1 MPGASPLILTT
12 DAGAVQA
19 ALAQARK
26 EERAWPALQYLWPL
40 HPAVEWVND
49 KVTAVFRRHEAPV
62 LTLPPGMLRPHE
74 TVFVIS
80 GLIPNRR
87 GHPLVHCWFGAR
99 FLRRRADGLESFDAL
114 VARTSLGRREIPNP
128 GRPID
133 TGVLKPMLATAIA
146 SVREAIRAERQ
157 SFNETLR
164 ARLDDHIKRL
174 RALRERHLSH
184 LEDMF
189 AAEGGLVAAREAR
202 KARRRREI
210 DRLFEDHQHWA
221 RETMT
226 TEDSPFLQV
235 IAVLRSA

>member
-1 MPGASPLILTT
+1 MPSGAPLSLTT
-12 DAGAVQA
+12 DAAAVQA

-87 GHPLVHCWFGAR
+87 GHPLVHRWFGAS
-99 FLRRRADGLESFDAL
+99 FLRRDEDGLEPFDAL
-114 VARTSLGRREIPNP
+114 IARTGLGRREIPNP
-128 GRPID
+128 DRPID
-133 TGVLKPMLATAIA
+133 TSALKPMLKTAIA
-146 SVREAIRAERQ
+146 SVREAMRAERQ

-164 ARLDDHIKRL
+164 SRLDDHMNHL
-174 RALRERHLSH
+174 LALRERHLSH
-184 LEDMF
+184 LDDLF
-189 AAEGGLVAAREAR
+189 SSEGGLVAAREAR
-202 KARRRREI
+202 KAGRRREI
-210 DRLFEDHQHWA
+210 DRLFEDHQSWA